1 MRLGLVGAS
10 TGGLGALARAIRT
23 AVEQADRVVYLA
35 DDDAFDDVL
44 AGWVAAVGAE
54 GSLAERARI
63 ALEAPPDAVF
73 DVASA
78 LVAGELTRRRLLS
91 VQALRGQSRTV
102 EILLDRVI
110 LLAADKSE
118 LDEEDLLPA
127 SVIAF
132 GRGEALVRRV
142 GSRVFLAPGPPSPT
156 GGVMVLAEEP
166 GGASLSLEAFSADGA
181 LQQATSLD
189 LARAAK
195 LRVQGAVG

>member
-10 TGGLGALARAIRT
+10 SGDLGALARAIRT
-23 AVEQADRVVYLA
+23 AVAQADRVVYLG
-35 DDDAFDDVL
+35 DDEAFDDVV

-54 GSLAERARI
+54 GTLAERARA
-63 ALEAPPDAVF
+63 ALEAPPDAVV
-73 DVASA
+73 DVAA
-78 LVAGELTRRRLLS
+78 AVVAGELTRRRLLA

-102 EILLDRVI
+102 EILLDRVV
-110 LLAADKSE
+110 LLAADKAD

-132 GRGEALVRRV
+132 GKGDPLVRRV
-142 GSRVFLAPGPPSPT
+142 GSRVFLAPGPPGDA